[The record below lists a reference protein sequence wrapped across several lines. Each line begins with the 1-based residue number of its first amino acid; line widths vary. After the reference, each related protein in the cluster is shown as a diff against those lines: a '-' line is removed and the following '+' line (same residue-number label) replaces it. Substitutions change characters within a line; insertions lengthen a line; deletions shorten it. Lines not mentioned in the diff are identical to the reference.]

1 MGNFWCR
8 CVKLLN
14 FCPFTTFTISSADGI
29 ENLVRVEVQDPDRR
43 RANVLRLLQPEGGH
57 LLQTTS
63 SFVPGTQPRSAL
75 P

>member
-1 MGNFWCR
+1 MGKFCCR
-8 CVKLLN
+8 CVKFLI
-14 FCPFTTFTISSADGI
+14 FCSFTTLLISSADGI

-63 SFVPGTQPRSAL
+63 SFVPGTQPRSTL